1 MIGFFMTAPAPT
13 ALFDLDGTLVDTAGD
28 LTAALNVA
36 LKAGNAEPV
45 SVDQVR
51 TMIGQGARKLIER
64 GFALAKRDF
73 SADEFEDLVRLFLDY
88 YRANIDT
95 HSVLYPHALTML
107 DQLEDAGVRLAICT
121 NKPEDMAIALMDS
134 LGHGDR
140 FAMIAGGDTHAVNKP
155 DPGHLTLTLEAI
167 GGDPER
173 VVMIGDSFADVE
185 AARRA
190 GYPCIGVSFGYT
202 DTPMRELGPDFVIDT
217 LSEIWS
223 PAQQLLKL

>member
-1 MIGFFMTAPAPT
+1 MPAPAPT

-36 LKAGNAEPV
+36 LEAGNAAPV

-51 TMIGQGARKLIER
+51 TMIGQGARKLIAR
-64 GFALAKRDF
+64 GFALANQNYG
-73 SADEFEDLVRLFLDY
+73 ADEFEDLVGIFLDH
-88 YRANIDT
+88 YRANINT
-95 HSVLYPHALTML
+95 HSAFYPHALAML

-121 NKPEDMAIALMDS
+121 NKPEVMAIALMES
-134 LGHGDR
+134 LGHGSR
-140 FAMIAGGDTHAVNKP
+140 FAMIAGGDTHPVNKP
-155 DPGHLTLTLEAI
+155 DPGHLTLTVEEI
-167 GGDPER
+167 GGDPDR

-202 DTPMRELGPDFVIDT
+202 DTPMHELGPDFVIDT
-217 LSEIWS
+217 LSEIW
-223 PAQQLLKL
+223 PHAQQLLKL

>member
-1 MIGFFMTAPAPT
+1 MTVPVPT
-13 ALFDLDGTLVDTAGD
+13 VLFDLDGTLVDTAGD
-28 LTAALNVA
+28 LTEALNVS
-36 LKAGNAEPV
+36 LDAGNAEPV

-51 TMIGQGARKLIER
+51 TMIGQGARKLIQR
-64 GFALAKRDF
+64 GFALAKLDF
-73 SADEFEDLVRLFLDY
+73 SADELDNLVGIFMNH
-88 YRANIDT
+88 YRANINN
-95 HSVLYPHALTML
+95 HSVFYPAALEIL
-107 DQLEDAGVRLAICT
+107 DQLEEAGVRIAICT
-121 NKPEDMAIALMDS
+121 NKSEAMAITLMDS
-134 LGHGDR
+134 LGHRDR

-155 DPGHLTLTLEAI
+155 DPGHLTLTVEAI

-217 LSEIWS
+217 LSEIW
-223 PAQQLLKL
+223 PHAQQLLKL